1 MWQYDGVIAKG
12 WGTIPI
18 DRSRLDAGR
27 SWHGTDNTDIV
38 SSLPKHDPKDSHV
51 DRMDMDSVSRSRQCV
66 LASHEAEW
74 VQNKKAGSDCVGK
87 ESVVARVIVVL
98 VDWGVCRVATYST
111 H

>member
-1 MWQYDGVIAKG
+1 
-12 WGTIPI
+12 
-18 DRSRLDAGR
+18 
-27 SWHGTDNTDIV
+27 
-38 SSLPKHDPKDSHV
+38 
-51 DRMDMDSVSRSRQCV
+51 MDSVSRSRQCV